1 MTNKNGHNNYW
12 LPSLLE
18 FIQTVFCLTF
28 MLACVFF
35 LKKKEFCSVLSFCLS
50 KAHLKCLSLAKD
62 YCLIV
67 WKWKP
72 LTNSTLAHIVC
83 VLPLAAS
90 MTQSC
95 CVKHQRWT
103 EQLMRANSDWHRQ
116 GAYGKKERGRSNSRV
131 AAVPASCHYK
141 FLMSMLFVLWKKCC
155 NMFSFCLGIFVCNCF

>member
-1 MTNKNGHNNYW
+1 MTNKNGPNNYW
-12 LPSLLE
+12 LPNLLE
-18 FIQTVFCLTF
+18 FIQTVFLPYIYVG
-28 MLACVFF
+28 MCVNKLLFLFPFF
-35 LKKKEFCSVLSFCLS
+35 LKKKGFCTDLINWSE
-50 KAHLKCLSLAKD
+50 CLSLSASVKHT
-62 YCLIV
+62 LSVLVLLMTIV
-67 WKWKP
+67 WLYESGR

-131 AAVPASCHYK
+131 AAMPASCHY
-141 FLMSMLFVLWKKCC
+141 
-155 NMFSFCLGIFVCNCF
+155 